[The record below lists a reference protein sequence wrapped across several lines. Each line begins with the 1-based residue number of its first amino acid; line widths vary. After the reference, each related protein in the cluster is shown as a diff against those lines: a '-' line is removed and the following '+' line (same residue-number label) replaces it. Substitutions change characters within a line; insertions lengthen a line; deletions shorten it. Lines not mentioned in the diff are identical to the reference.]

1 MCVVVVQVIRQELWA
16 FGALLNA
23 ELFLQSLELAL
34 LLLPLGAVLSFGT
47 LVRLRQQLFD
57 GNDRNRLGRGDDIV
71 VTSLAVETSPT
82 LRRITYHAGAGFLWN
97 AASLGR

>member
-1 MCVVVVQVIRQELWA
+1 MCVVVVQVIRQEPWA
-16 FGALLNA
+16 FDALLNA
-23 ELFLQSLELAL
+23 ELLLQSLELAL
-34 LLLPLGAVLSFGT
+34 LLLPLGTILSFGT

-82 LRRITYHAGAGFLWN
+82 LRRVTYRAGAGFLWS
-97 AASLGR
+97 AASLG